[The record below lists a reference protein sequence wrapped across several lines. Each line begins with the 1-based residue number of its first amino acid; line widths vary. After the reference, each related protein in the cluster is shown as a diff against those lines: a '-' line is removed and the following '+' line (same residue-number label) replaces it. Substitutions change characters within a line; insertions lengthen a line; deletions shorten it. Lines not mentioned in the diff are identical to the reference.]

1 MDSMDNDRPRL
12 EGAADAMNVQDFLT
26 LGLGAVAYIKPVETD
41 GGTLFAVFAANGQQ
55 LGLMETPDLAR
66 AAVIQNDLEPLSVH

>member
-1 MDSMDNDRPRL
+1 MNKDSLKTGTPDAATVMSAHDFAQW
-12 EGAADAMNVQDFLT
+12 GAKHM
-26 LGLGAVAYIKPVETD
+26 AYIKPVDTD
-41 GGTLFAVFAANGQQ
+41 GGTKFAVYAANGQQ

>member
-1 MDSMDNDRPRL
+1 MNKNPLKTEKPDATHVMSAHDFSQW
-12 EGAADAMNVQDFLT
+12 GAEH
-26 LGLGAVAYIKPVETD
+26 VAYIKPVETD

>member
-1 MDSMDNDRPRL
+1 MNKDSLKAGKPDAAPVMSARDFAQW
-12 EGAADAMNVQDFLT
+12 GAEHI
-26 LGLGAVAYIKPVETD
+26 AYIKPVEAN

-66 AAVIQNDLEPLSVH
+66 AAAIQNDLELLSVH